1 MLDEYD
7 EKEKIKSDFYENINI
22 LNEIESCLLTV
33 RKTGIGEVEND
44 FNRLDSEYKVN
55 IKHFL

>member
-1 MLDEYD
+1 MLSEYV
-7 EKEKIKSDFYENINI
+7 EKEKPESDFYENINI

-33 RKTGIGEVEND
+33 RKTGIEEVEND
-44 FNRLDSEYKVN
+44 LNRLDSEYKVN